1 MQRRRFYVTTGAF
14 VCALAL
20 GFSGVTAATAIAA
33 NPSSD
38 EVHGLGIHSVASGD
52 FTNPDFG
59 SKVANQFLSNK
70 ETVFLA
76 GHSDVSWPDALA
88 IGPVAGKVKSPLFIN
103 RQGAVIPDADGQT
116 ILGQAKNVIILGG
129 VGAVP
134 EGNATAWRNLGKNV
148 SRISGADRY
157 ATAANIAQNYW
168 PNGAPA
174 VILARG
180 DNPADA
186 LAAGPV
192 GAKLD
197 APILLTQPGSM
208 PAATIAAIQKL
219 HPQRIIVAGGS
230 GAVNDVVAS
239 QAASL
244 AGIAGVERVYGAD
257 RYATSHR
264 LAETFFPEQKE
275 VFVGLQ
281 NPNAQSWDVNMAT
294 GQWAN
299 VLQLAPAAGA
309 NGKPLLL
316 EKNIASV
323 LELPLDYNAW
333 VFDPTADNDAMY
345 GWSSAYLGSSTTQNV
360 NYAWRKAALIRAQR
374 GVETL
379 KSCHGKFVANA
390 VGWGG
395 HTYQGDGSVWSSSW
409 NPENFLSSPPHMKFL
424 TDPSSNYIRIIYETL
439 RESHGDN
446 YPEKISPSS
455 ARYAEDKGLA
465 IRTGKCVPDSSGI
478 DIPIKQE
485 PTKPGS
491 YGKDT
496 DGVPDSGQAYGES
509 YPQNSQS
516 SDSRQRKN
524 KSREGYICAMTAEE
538 YAKNRACY
546 RGDTQIDCRLSWKR
560 ICDQ

>member
-1 MQRRRFYVTTGAF
+1 MRRARFCLTAGISVFT
-14 VCALAL
+14 LAL
-20 GFSGVTAATAIAA
+20 GFSGLTGASATAT
-33 NPSSD
+33 PSSD
-38 EVHGLGIHSVASGD
+38 EIHGLGVHSIASGD

-59 SKVANQFLSNK
+59 SKVANLFLSNK

-76 GHSDVSWPDALA
+76 GYSDASWPDALA
-88 IGPVAGKVKSPLFIN
+88 IGPVAGKNKSPLFIN
-103 RQGAVIPDADGQT
+103 RQGAAIPDADGQT
-116 ILGQAKNVIILGG
+116 ILRQAKNVIILGG

-134 EGNATAWRNLGKNV
+134 EGNATAWRNLGKKV

-157 ATAANIAQNYW
+157 ATAASIAQNYW

-192 GAKLD
+192 GTKLN

-219 HPQRIIVAGGS
+219 HPKRIIVAGGS
-230 GAVNDVVAS
+230 GAINDVVAS

-244 AGIAGVERVYGAD
+244 AGIAGTERVYGAD

-264 LAETFFPEQKE
+264 LAETFFPKQKD

-281 NPNAQSWDVNMAT
+281 NSAAQSWPWDVGMAT

-309 NGKPLLL
+309 NGKPLFL

-333 VFDPTADNDAMY
+333 VFDPTTHNDKSW

-379 KSCHGKFVANA
+379 KSCHGKFLINA
-390 VGWGG
+390 GNWGG
-395 HTYQGDGSVWSSSW
+395 HTYQGDGSVWSSVW
-409 NPENFLSSPPHMKFL
+409 NPENFLSSPPHMGFL
-424 TDPSSNYIRIIYETL
+424 TESGSNYIRIIHETL

-446 YPEKISPSS
+446 YPEKIAPSS
-455 ARYAEDKGLA
+455 ASYAEHEGLA
-465 IRTGKCVPDSSGI
+465 IRTGRCVPDPNGI

-491 YGKDT
+491 YGKST
-496 DGVPDSGQAYGES
+496 DGVPDTEQNFEEPAPQYSSQ
-509 YPQNSQS
+509 QNS
-516 SDSRQRKN
+516 DAPM
-524 KSREGYICAMTAEE
+524 CAKTAEE
-538 YAKNRACY
+538 FAKSGACY
-546 RGDTQIDCRLSWKR
+546 RRNGEPTDCRLVWKR
-560 ICDQ
+560 ICKQ